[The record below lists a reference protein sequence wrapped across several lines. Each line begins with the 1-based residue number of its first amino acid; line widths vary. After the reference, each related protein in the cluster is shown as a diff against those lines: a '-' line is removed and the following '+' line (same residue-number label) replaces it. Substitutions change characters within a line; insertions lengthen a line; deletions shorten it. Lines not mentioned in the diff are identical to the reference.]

1 MSDFHSDLAGSS
13 PATRFMINEQELEI
27 IKNDLHNI
35 RINIVNTLR
44 GLRQIEEYLE
54 SKLPKK
60 EGDKSDV

>member
-1 MSDFHSDLAGSS
+1 
-13 PATRFMINEQELEI
+13 MISEQEIQI

-35 RINIVNTLR
+35 RMNIVNTLR

-60 EGDKSDV
+60 ENENG

>member
-1 MSDFHSDLAGSS
+1 
-13 PATRFMINEQELEI
+13 MINEQELEI

>member
-1 MSDFHSDLAGSS
+1 MSDFHSDLASS
-13 PATRFMINEQELEI
+13 NLATRFMISEQEIEI

-35 RINIVNTLR
+35 RMNIVNTLR

-60 EGDKSDV
+60 ENKNDV